1 MATGSDV
8 TPKGIPLGVRM
19 CNRKLGFPVLFSG
32 VYENMKKNK
41 KNVREQNTGE
51 CIVL

>member
-19 CNRKLGFPVLFSG
+19 CNRKLGCPVLFSG